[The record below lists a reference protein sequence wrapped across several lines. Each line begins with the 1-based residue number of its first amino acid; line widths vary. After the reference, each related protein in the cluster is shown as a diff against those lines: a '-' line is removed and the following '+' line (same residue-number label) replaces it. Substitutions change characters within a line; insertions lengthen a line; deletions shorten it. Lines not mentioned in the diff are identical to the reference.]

1 MKKRQVMSLV
11 LAGIMAASL
20 TACGGG
26 TAANNKETKAEAGQ
40 TESGKT
46 ESSKTEASSK
56 TEDRVKLRWL
66 TTGDAAAKAIKPDDR
81 IIAAI
86 NEKLGIDLTVEIV
99 PEANTEKVNVPWLP
113 ETFPMW

>member
-56 TEDRVKLRWL
+56 TEDR
-66 TTGDAAAKAIKPDDR
+66 TGGKYGKGQCSHGFRRLSRCGDR
-81 IIAAI
+81 RLW
-86 NEKLGIDLTVEIV
+86 N
-99 PEANTEKVNVPWLP
+99 
-113 ETFPMW
+113 

>member
-46 ESSKTEASSK
+46 EI
-56 TEDRVKLRWL
+56 VKDGSFVQNRGSGKAPLADDGRCCGESDQ
-66 TTGDAAAKAIKPDDR
+66 TG
-81 IIAAI
+81 
-86 NEKLGIDLTVEIV
+86 
-99 PEANTEKVNVPWLP
+99 
-113 ETFPMW
+113 

>member
-11 LAGIMAASL
+11 LVGIMAASL

-46 ESSKTEASSK
+46 ES
-56 TEDRVKLRWL
+56 
-66 TTGDAAAKAIKPDDR
+66 
-81 IIAAI
+81 
-86 NEKLGIDLTVEIV
+86 
-99 PEANTEKVNVPWLP
+99 
-113 ETFPMW
+113 

>member
-26 TAANNKETKAEAGQ
+26 AAANNKETKAESGQ

-46 ESSKTEASSK
+46 ESAKTEASSK
-56 TEDRVKLRWL
+56 SEDRSTCHCQRKCYQISCS
-66 TTGDAAAKAIKPDDR
+66 KNPD
-81 IIAAI
+81 
-86 NEKLGIDLTVEIV
+86 TVFLHTSC
-99 PEANTEKVNVPWLP
+99 NTPYTPVLVSRS
-113 ETFPMW
+113 

>member
-11 LAGIMAASL
+11 LAVIMAASL

-66 TTGDAAAKAIKPDDR
+66 TTGDAAAKAI
-81 IIAAI
+81 
-86 NEKLGIDLTVEIV
+86 
-99 PEANTEKVNVPWLP
+99 
-113 ETFPMW
+113 